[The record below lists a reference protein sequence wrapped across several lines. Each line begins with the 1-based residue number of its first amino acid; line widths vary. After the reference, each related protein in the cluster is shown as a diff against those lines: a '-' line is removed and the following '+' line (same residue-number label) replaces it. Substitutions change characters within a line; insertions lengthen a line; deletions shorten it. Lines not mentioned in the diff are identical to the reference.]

1 MARIILKDG
10 LKFELHGK
18 EYQLVDL
25 VNPGEWKILNMLTGQ
40 HTILS
45 ADIIRNFLFKG
56 EVTFTTIKSQQH
68 IAFPDLD
75 ETDRNEA
82 IRREKYVLAILE
94 QGINKSTAQVLE
106 PIIQDVYD
114 RIQIDEYLD
123 REIKNKPQ
131 PSHITVY
138 RWLKKYKQSEGNIH
152 SLVSSSSKKGNR
164 TARIQPEVSS
174 IIQQSISEIYLNP
187 NQASA
192 KDAHDR
198 AIVLVVQENQHRKNL
213 SLPDLKIPN
222 YMTTLRAVNDLVPRE
237 RDEKRL
243 GIKTANLIHQ
253 AVSVGQGL
261 NATRPLEIVAIDHS
275 LLPFYV
281 LDNDY
286 RLPVGLPWLTAAID
300 VYSQTV
306 VGYYLT
312 FEPPSYL
319 SVMYCLL
326 HSIRPKEYVRSMY
339 KSVKNNWTSY
349 GLMENLKVDNGTDFT
364 GRSLEDACRE
374 LKINLDFAPVRMPW
388 YKAAI
393 ERHFGSVKTQLR
405 GSIPGRCL
413 QLLDKNDYDPKEQAV
428 ITLNELQEIIHIF
441 IVDINNQ
448 DSHSQLK
455 RSRAAVWNHAI
466 QSYPIS
472 VPSSVDSLKV
482 LLGDVEERVISKTGI
497 EFYYLFYNSDRLQLL
512 RPAYEQE
519 DNRKRDRIKGK
530 EKAKI
535 KYNRNDLSVM
545 HVFDP
550 STREYLAVAAINQ
563 EYTQNLSL
571 AQHKIIY
578 RYASNRF
585 PKVDIV
591 ALALA
596 KQEIQN
602 IVAEAL
608 KETKA
613 AKTSKQVIKFL
624 GTGRGEHIIQ
634 AQEKSL
640 QISAQADRID
650 DMINTMNSAE
660 IANANSGL
668 SDFSSSFD
676 NVSKNAINL
685 IEEMP
690 IALSEPAFK
699 ESNNSKMISS
709 AIETEQQLQIT
720 EKKATHKSKSK
731 PTSDKVKALPK
742 KLDRRNIAVDSEL
755 QVQLVSSDLSLQEDL
770 LENKVVSAVEEEAKN
785 LDFQSKGSIG
795 LPKRNSRLR

>member
-1 MARIILKDG
+1 MARITLKDG

-18 EYQLVDL
+18 EYQLVEL
-25 VNPGEWKILNMLTGQ
+25 VNPGEWKILNILTGG
-40 HTILS
+40 HSNLS
-45 ADIIRNFLFKG
+45 TDIIRNFLFKG
-56 EVTFTTIKSQQH
+56 ELTFTTTKSQQH

-94 QGINKSTAQVLE
+94 QGVNKSTAQVLE

-114 RIQIDEYLD
+114 RWQIAEGID
-123 REIKNKPQ
+123 REIKDKPK
-131 PSHITVY
+131 PSPISVY

-152 SLVSSSSKKGNR
+152 SLVSNTSKKGNR

-174 IIQQSISEIYLNP
+174 TIEQAISEIYLNP

-198 AIVLVVQENQHRKNL
+198 VIVLIVEENQRRKNL
-213 SLPDLKIPN
+213 TLPELKIPN

-243 GIKTANLIHQ
+243 GKRTANLIHQ

-286 RLPVGLPWLTAAID
+286 RLPVGRPWLTSAID

-326 HSIRPKEYVRSMY
+326 HSIRPKDYVRSTY

-374 LKINLDFAPVRMPW
+374 LKINLDFAPVLMPW

-393 ERHFGSVKTQLR
+393 KRHFGNVKTQLR

-413 QLLDKNDYDPKEQAV
+413 QLLEKNDYDPKEQAV
-428 ITLNELQEIIHIF
+428 ITLNEFQEIIHIF

-472 VPSSVDSLKV
+472 VPSSDDSLKV

-512 RPAYEQE
+512 RSAYEQE

-545 HVFDP
+545 YVFDS
-550 STREYLAVAAINQ
+550 STRQYLAVPAINQ
-563 EYTQNLSL
+563 DYTQNLSL

-578 RYASNRF
+578 RYASNNF

-608 KETKA
+608 KKTKA
-613 AKTSKQVIKFL
+613 AKTSKQAIKFL

-634 AQEKSL
+634 AQEEALKMVDKS
-640 QISAQADRID
+640 AHID
-650 DMINTMNSAE
+650 DIISEVEPLISNSV
-660 IANANSGL
+660 NSGI
-668 SDFSSSFD
+668 SDFSSAFGTTKENDRISTQE
-676 NVSKNAINL
+676 NSAQPEESKGVDA
-685 IEEMP
+685 
-690 IALSEPAFK
+690 
-699 ESNNSKMISS
+699 
-709 AIETEQQLQIT
+709 
-720 EKKATHKSKSK
+720 KKSTRNTQTKLLPSIGENTVTRKSKSK
-731 PTSDKVKALPK
+731 TKSDDTKS
-742 KLDRRNIAVDSEL
+742 LDKSADRESPLILEQQAP
-755 QVQLVSSDLSLQEDL
+755 DLSAKSSL
-770 LENKVVSAVEEEAKN
+770 LENDSSNLESSTPEVEKQE
-785 LDFQSKGSIG
+785 SKTKSQASVG
-795 LPKRNSRLR
+795 LPQWKPRQR

>member
-1 MARIILKDG
+1 MARITLKDG
-10 LKFELHGK
+10 LKFDLHGK
-18 EYQLVDL
+18 EYQLVEL

-56 EVTFTTIKSQQH
+56 ELTFTTTKSQQH

-94 QGINKSTAQVLE
+94 QGVNKSTAQFLE

-114 RIQIDEYLD
+114 RIQVDEDLD
-123 REIKNKPQ
+123 REIKDKPQ

-152 SLVSSSSKKGNR
+152 SLVSSSTKKGNR
-164 TARIQPEVSS
+164 TARIQSEVSS
-174 IIQQSISEIYLNP
+174 IIEQAISEIYLNP

-192 KDAHDR
+192 KDTHDR
-198 AIVLVVQENQHRKNL
+198 VIVLIVEENQRRRNL
-213 SLPDLKIPN
+213 SLPELKIPN
-222 YMTTLRAVNDLVPRE
+222 YMTTLRAVNDLAPRE

-243 GIKTANLIHQ
+243 GKRTANLIHQ
-253 AVSVGQGL
+253 AVSVGKGL
-261 NATRPLEIVAIDHS
+261 NATRPLEFVAIDHS

-281 LDNDY
+281 LDNEY

-300 VYSQTV
+300 DYSQTI

-326 HSIRPKEYVRSMY
+326 HSIRPKDYVRSTY

-374 LKINLDFAPVRMPW
+374 LKINLEFAPVRMPW

-393 ERHFGSVKTQLR
+393 ERHFGSVKTLLR
-405 GSIPGRCL
+405 GSLPGRCL
-413 QLLDKNDYDPKEQAV
+413 QLLDKSDYDPKEQAV

-455 RSRAAVWNHAI
+455 GPRAAVWNYAI

-472 VPSSVDSLKV
+472 VPSSIDSLKV

-497 EFYYLFYNSDRLQLL
+497 EFYYLFYNSDPLQLL
-512 RPAYEQE
+512 RPAYEKE

-550 STREYLAVAAINQ
+550 STREYLAVPAINQ

-578 RYASNRF
+578 RYASSKF
-585 PKVDIV
+585 PKVDII

-613 AKTSKQVIKFL
+613 AKTSKQVIKYL
-624 GTGRGEHIIQ
+624 GTGRGEYIIQ
-634 AQEKSL
+634 AQEESL
-640 QISAQADRID
+640 KIVDQGDRID
-650 DMINTMNSAE
+650 DIISE
-660 IANANSGL
+660 IDLLAVPSANSGI
-668 SDFSSSFD
+668 SDFSSAIDIASEREE
-676 NVSKNAINL
+676 NASKQMPIVL
-685 IEEMP
+685 IESDLKENHSHQTP
-690 IALSEPAFK
+690 KSDDRDKQDSQIAEPK
-699 ESNNSKMISS
+699 V
-709 AIETEQQLQIT
+709 TR
-720 EKKATHKSKSK
+720 KSKSK
-731 PTSDKVKALPK
+731 PDQIKVPSTKKDLPLQMVHDPQFLDLHEESSLVKNSSSSGESSALEVEK
-742 KLDRRNIAVDSEL
+742 QEL
-755 QVQLVSSDLSLQEDL
+755 
-770 LENKVVSAVEEEAKN
+770 NTP
-785 LDFQSKGSIG
+785 QSQASIG
-795 LPKRNSRLR
+795 LPQWKPRQR

>member
-1 MARIILKDG
+1 MARITLKDG

-18 EYQLVDL
+18 EYQLVKL
-25 VNPGEWKILNMLTGQ
+25 VNPDEWNILHLVTGQ
-40 HTILS
+40 HSILS

-56 EVTFTTIKSQQH
+56 ELTFTTTKSQQH

-82 IRREKYVLAILE
+82 IRREKYVMAILE
-94 QGINKSTAQVLE
+94 RGVNKSTAQVLE

-114 RIQIDEYLD
+114 RLQIDERID
-123 REIKNKPQ
+123 REIKGKPK

-174 IIQQSISEIYLNP
+174 TIEQAIDEIYLNP
-187 NQASA
+187 NLASVT
-192 KDAHDR
+192 DTHER
-198 AIVLVVQENQHRKNL
+198 VTVLITEENQRRKNL

-222 YMTTLRAVNDLVPRE
+222 YMTTLRAVNELDPRE

-243 GIKTANLIHQ
+243 GTRTANLIHQ
-253 AVSVGQGL
+253 AVSVGKGL
-261 NATRPLEIVAIDHS
+261 HATKPLEIVAIDHS
-275 LLPFYV
+275 MLPFYV

-286 RLPVGLPWLTAAID
+286 RLPVGCPWLTAAID

-326 HSIRPKEYVRSMY
+326 HSIRPKEYVRSEY

-374 LKINLDFAPVRMPW
+374 LKINLDFAPERMPW

-393 ERHFGSVKTQLR
+393 ERFFGSLKTQLT

-413 QLLDKNDYDPKEQAV
+413 QLLKESDYDPKKQAV
-428 ITLNELQEIIHIF
+428 VTLNELQEIIHVY
-441 IVDINNQ
+441 IVDIHNQ
-448 DSHSQLK
+448 SGHTQLK
-455 RSRAAVWNHAI
+455 SPRAEVWNKAI

-472 VPSSVDSLKV
+472 VPSSDDSLKV
-482 LLGDVEERVISKTGI
+482 LLGDVEERTISKKGI
-497 EFYYLFYNSDRLQLL
+497 EFYYLSYNSDKLQLL
-512 RPAYEQE
+512 RPAYKLE
-519 DNRKRDRIKGK
+519 DNRKRDRIKGN

-550 STREYLAVAAINQ
+550 ISRQYLAVPAINQ
-563 EYTQNLSL
+563 QYTQNLSL

-578 RYASNRF
+578 RYASNNF
-585 PKVDIV
+585 PEVNNV

-596 KQEIQN
+596 KQEIQK

-624 GTGRGEHIIQ
+624 GTGRGEHVIQ
-634 AQEKSL
+634 AQEESL
-640 QISAQADRID
+640 KMVEQADRID
-650 DMINTMNSAE
+650 DMISE
-660 IANANSGL
+660 IDLPELPSANSGI
-668 SDFSSSFD
+668 SDFSSAIDIASRRD
-676 NVSKNAINL
+676 ENASKEMPSVL
-685 IEEMP
+685 IESDNKANNSHQVQGSDTLVKQDSQ
-690 IALSEPAFK
+690 IAEPK
-699 ESNNSKMISS
+699 ESR
-709 AIETEQQLQIT
+709 
-720 EKKATHKSKSK
+720 KSKSK
-731 PTSDKVKALPK
+731 PKTDRIKVPSTKKDLKLPMAQEPKVLDLPAESSLVKNSSSSGESSAL
-742 KLDRRNIAVDSEL
+742 E
-755 QVQLVSSDLSLQEDL
+755 
-770 LENKVVSAVEEEAKN
+770 VEEQELNTKSQA
-785 LDFQSKGSIG
+785 SVG
-795 LPKRNSRLR
+795 LPQWKPRQR

>member
-1 MARIILKDG
+1 MARITLKDG

-18 EYQLVDL
+18 EYQLVEL

-56 EVTFTTIKSQQH
+56 ELTFTTTKSQQH

-75 ETDRNEA
+75 KTDRNEA

-114 RIQIDEYLD
+114 RLQVDEGID

-152 SLVSSSSKKGNR
+152 SLVSNSSKKGNR

-174 IIQQSISEIYLNP
+174 TIEQAIDEIYLNP
-187 NQASA
+187 NLASVT
-192 KDAHDR
+192 DTHDR
-198 AIVLVVQENQHRKNL
+198 VIVLIAEENQRRKNL

-222 YMTTLRAVNDLVPRE
+222 YMTTLRAVNELDPRE

-243 GIKTANLIHQ
+243 GTRTANLIHQ
-253 AVSVGQGL
+253 AVSVGKGL

-300 VYSQTV
+300 VYSQTI

-393 ERHFGSVKTQLR
+393 ERHFGSVKKQLR
-405 GSIPGRCL
+405 GSLPGRCL
-413 QLLDKNDYDPKEQAV
+413 QLLEKSDYDPKEQAV

-455 RSRAAVWNHAI
+455 GPRAAVWNHAI

-472 VPSSVDSLKV
+472 VPSSVDSLRV
-482 LLGDVEERVISKTGI
+482 LLGDIEERTISTKGI
-497 EFYYLFYNSDRLQLL
+497 EFNYLFYNSDSLQLL
-512 RPAYEQE
+512 RSVYEKE
-519 DNRKRDRIKGK
+519 DNRKRDRIQGK

-535 KYNRNDLSVM
+535 KYNRNDLSVL
-545 HVFDP
+545 HVFDLQ
-550 STREYLAVAAINQ
+550 TRQYLAVPANNQ
-563 EYTQNLSL
+563 DYTQNLSL
-571 AQHKIIY
+571 SQHKIIY
-578 RYASNRF
+578 RYASSKF

-624 GTGRGEHIIQ
+624 GTGRGEHVIQ
-634 AQEKSL
+634 AQEESL
-640 QISAQADRID
+640 KMVEQADRID
-650 DMINTMNSAE
+650 DMIIE
-660 IANANSGL
+660 IDLPEIPSANSGI
-668 SDFSSSFD
+668 SDFSSAIDVASRRD
-676 NVSKNAINL
+676 ENASKEMPSVL
-685 IEEMP
+685 IESDNK
-690 IALSEPAFK
+690 A
-699 ESNNSKMISS
+699 NNSHQVQESDTLVKQDS
-709 AIETEQQLQIT
+709 QIA
-720 EKKATHKSKSK
+720 EPKEPRKSKSK
-731 PTSDKVKALPK
+731 PKTDRIKVPSTKKDLKLPMAQEPQVLDLPAESSLVKNSSSSGESSAL
-742 KLDRRNIAVDSEL
+742 E
-755 QVQLVSSDLSLQEDL
+755 
-770 LENKVVSAVEEEAKN
+770 VEEQELNTKSQA
-785 LDFQSKGSIG
+785 SVG
-795 LPKRNSRLR
+795 LPQWKPRQR